1 MILNGGFM
9 KKYIEIIIGG
19 KRYRFLVDEELDNVL
34 KSSLKERYKFDASNT
49 LVVENNDLINSYNL
63 KQLLLKSILSQ
74 IDTYDLTPNLQ
85 KKIDSLKNYI
95 GSKSTVY
102 SSDLSKLDSILGE
115 ASEIYGG
122 VRNTLQKKEKAQ
134 EQREQVKESLEEI
147 QDIIQKTDYEIDNL
161 GETTSS
167 TEDKLEEFKALI
179 EEVSHEEELKDKIPV
194 NEINDAMD
202 RVIICS
208 SMEEFI
214 NKTGNNVGS
223 YDVVNAIKNKNEK
236 IVLPP
241 NSKLED
247 VAVEILKTCIND
259 KTLMDKVVTYVER
272 KAIYKNKADAAFE
285 SLRSSLKVSGLNSR
299 NLNYFGDQFF
309 SAFESICSESG
320 MSFESMFADYFN
332 SYSANRKYNS
342 PMDKFIRLFNK
353 YNGGNDGTRALLEA
367 MLVKKAIS
375 RGLISR
381 KYNNYLK
388 DEYRN
393 LNVSSG
399 GYINFNESSFS
410 NITGGISSSEAHS
423 VNIASEGYLG
433 TNNNSYESDLQYDT
447 TVSKT
452 GSEENLENAA
462 LNNKGI
468 SSTTAKANLNTSMNV
483 KRNGARGGIID
494 KKESGIITTQ
504 TQTGFSGRSLNGRRF
519 TSNGMLN
526 PALFSEDEIDE
537 GNLDEDFS
545 EDNLEENNDN
555 GGNSNNYGESRDD
568 IDNNDLISNAQD
580 AAQAAGNDLMNNAAE
595 AAKDA
600 VKDAA
605 KKGIKKAIIEFI
617 KKNPWTW
624 VVIGVVLLF
633 LLILF
638 IILASSDDNKNHGL
652 GYYDSV
658 CNFNATKVVVSSCET
673 TETLQNLDLKDY
685 VTRMTYLYTKEGNY
699 SDETIKALMI
709 ILKTNALSLGGYV
722 SGSKNVNVR
731 ICDVYDGVINESSL
745 FDGVDE
751 SLDKLNLLYEQIS
764 EYLFI
769 SSSYNSSINSL
780 GSINAIAI
788 DGSIL
793 ENLENE
799 ASAGSNYSEILNN
812 VFKVD
817 TEENITINEA
827 RENIFLGDSRTQ
839 GMLLT
844 SVINEGNTV
853 YGIGYGYDW
862 LVGNSGFT
870 GTTNASNGG
879 INAVNSKIA
888 NGKLY
893 NIIIWLGVN
902 DLENVNSYLEKYIE
916 LAKGEWSN
924 HKLYIVSV
932 GPVLDSSSLY
942 AKNETINE
950 FNNAMKDGIN
960 KAGLSNLKYVDLG
973 YTESSIK
980 SYDSSGVHYSSED
993 YRNIYTKMTSNI
1005 VSGPSS
1011 ISTKLAL
1018 YRLSDYCTY
1027 YTLTEND
1034 AYWWPIG
1041 SKDPTQGNIYG
1052 GTPTATTI
1060 TSPFGPRTINNKKS
1074 NHKGIDISGG
1084 GDACFSN
1091 VIIASKSGTVT
1102 TMNDS
1107 CPTNGSYGSSC
1118 GGGYGNYVIIDHGD
1132 GTSTVYA
1139 HMSSGT
1145 VTVKVGDT
1153 VSQGQKIGVMG
1164 SSGSST
1170 GCHLHFEVRLE
1181 GTKVNPSNYVKAD
1194 NPRPINSINANIS
1207 GNDGDGKN
1215 MVCSSLLAS
1224 GFSKEATIG
1233 IMANLYAESGYN
1245 PINLQNSYESKL
1257 GYTDS
1262 SYTLAVD
1269 NGSYK
1274 NFSSDSAGYG
1284 LAQWTSGGRKLNLYN
1299 YAKERNVS
1307 IGNFEMQFNF
1317 MLRELERSYSNT
1329 YKYITG
1335 GHDAIDTGA
1344 YWCDHYESPGG
1355 SEPCSIYGNCPSQHC
1370 VNRTKNSILSDKIE
1384 EYVNNGCKY

>member
-950 FNNAMKDGIN
+950 
-960 KAGLSNLKYVDLG
+960 
-973 YTESSIK
+973 
-980 SYDSSGVHYSSED
+980 
-993 YRNIYTKMTSNI
+993 
-1005 VSGPSS
+1005 
-1011 ISTKLAL
+1011 
-1018 YRLSDYCTY
+1018 
-1027 YTLTEND
+1027 
-1034 AYWWPIG
+1034 W
-1041 SKDPTQGNIYG
+1041 
-1052 GTPTATTI
+1052 
-1060 TSPFGPRTINNKKS
+1060 
-1074 NHKGIDISGG
+1074 
-1084 GDACFSN
+1084 
-1091 VIIASKSGTVT
+1091 
-1102 TMNDS
+1102 
-1107 CPTNGSYGSSC
+1107 
-1118 GGGYGNYVIIDHGD
+1118 
-1132 GTSTVYA
+1132 
-1139 HMSSGT
+1139 
-1145 VTVKVGDT
+1145 
-1153 VSQGQKIGVMG
+1153 
-1164 SSGSST
+1164 
-1170 GCHLHFEVRLE
+1170 
-1181 GTKVNPSNYVKAD
+1181 
-1194 NPRPINSINANIS
+1194 
-1207 GNDGDGKN
+1207 
-1215 MVCSSLLAS
+1215 
-1224 GFSKEATIG
+1224 
-1233 IMANLYAESGYN
+1233 
-1245 PINLQNSYESKL
+1245 
-1257 GYTDS
+1257 
-1262 SYTLAVD
+1262 
-1269 NGSYK
+1269 
-1274 NFSSDSAGYG
+1274 
-1284 LAQWTSGGRKLNLYN
+1284 
-1299 YAKERNVS
+1299 
-1307 IGNFEMQFNF
+1307 
-1317 MLRELERSYSNT
+1317 
-1329 YKYITG
+1329 
-1335 GHDAIDTGA
+1335 
-1344 YWCDHYESPGG
+1344 
-1355 SEPCSIYGNCPSQHC
+1355 
-1370 VNRTKNSILSDKIE
+1370 
-1384 EYVNNGCKY
+1384 

>member
-1132 GTSTVYA
+1132 GTSTV
-1139 HMSSGT
+1139 
-1145 VTVKVGDT
+1145 
-1153 VSQGQKIGVMG
+1153 MG

>member
-34 KSSLKERYKFDASNT
+34 KSSLKERYRFDASNT
-49 LVVENNDLINSYNL
+49 LVIENNDLINSYNL

-74 IDTYDLTPNLQ
+74 IDTYDLTPDLQ
-85 KKIDSLKNYI
+85 KKIDSLKNYV

-122 VRNTLQKKEKAQ
+122 VRNTLPKKESVQ
-134 EQREQVKESLEEI
+134 EQREQIKESVEEI
-147 QDIIQKTDYEIDNL
+147 HDIIQKTDYENDNL
-161 GETTSS
+161 SETTSS

-214 NKTGNNVGS
+214 NKIGNNVGS

-272 KAIYKNKADAAFE
+272 KAIYKSKADAAFE

-353 YNGGNDGTRALLEA
+353 YNGGNDDTRALLEA

-423 VNIASEGYLG
+423 VNIASEGHLG

-468 SSTTAKANLNTSMNV
+468 SSTTAKANLNASMNV

-494 KKESGIITTQ
+494 KKESGVITTQ

-519 TSNGMLN
+519 TSNNMLN
-526 PALFSEDEIDE
+526 PALFLEDEIDE
-537 GNLDEDFS
+537 ENLDEDFS

-555 GGNSNNYGESRDD
+555 GGNSNNYGESRGD

-673 TETLQNLDLKDY
+673 TEPLQNLDLKDY

-709 ILKTNALSLGGYV
+709 ILKTNALSLGGYI

-731 ICDVYDGVINESSL
+731 ICDVYDGVINEISL
-745 FDGVDE
+745 FDGVDK

-780 GSINAIAI
+780 GSVNAIAI
-788 DGSIL
+788 DGSVL

-844 SVINEGNTV
+844 SVINESNTV
-853 YGIGYGYDW
+853 YGVGYGYNW

-924 HKLYIVSV
+924 HNLYIVSV

-960 KAGLSNLKYVDLG
+960 KANLNNLKYVDLG

-1011 ISTKLAL
+1011 ISTKLSL

-1041 SKDPTQGNIYG
+1041 SKEPTQGNIYG

-1084 GDACFSN
+1084 GEACFSN

-1194 NPRPINSINANIS
+1194 NPRPVNSINANIS

-1233 IMANLYAESGYN
+1233 IMANLYAESSYN
-1245 PINLQNSYESKL
+1245 SINLQNSYESKL

-1370 VNRTKNSILSDKIE
+1370 INRTKNSILSDKIE